1 MVSRCARLPPTCTI
15 PSFQVLLGF
24 DERPQP
30 AHLLPLQLVQLGP
43 HVMADKV
50 QLFGQFPLLYVFHV
64 RVAELFS
71 EMLVFFQKIDDL
83 PEVAV
88 IVQPG
93 VLTHRATA

>member
-1 MVSRCARLPPTCTI
+1 
-15 PSFQVLLGF
+15 
-24 DERPQP
+24 
-30 AHLLPLQLVQLGP
+30 
-43 HVMADKV
+43 MADKV

-71 EMLVFFQKIDDL
+71 EMLVFFQKIDDF
-83 PEVAV
+83 PEIVV